1 MPIDQDCAR
10 LVFDRLDRQLS
21 KLADKPQPQ
30 NVHRF
35 RTYTRRV
42 EALIEEVAPKVGRN
56 EKKLLKML
64 NRLRRRAGRIRDL
77 DVQIV
82 ALRNLRIP
90 GEQGHKTQLLRM
102 LNEIRSRRE
111 GKLHQSLDKETLRN
125 LRKRLKKTAGRQRIP
140 GDVEPLALAKH
151 LFAAVSK
158 PVVPLT
164 ESILHKYRLAGK
176 RVRYV
181 AELAGKVP
189 EAEAMLETLQTMQ
202 DALGDWHDWLM
213 LTESAEKLL
222 DNEQASPLMAALRN
236 VTRAKFRHALQVVG
250 DTRLKLLGET
260 TGKQEAKSRQA
271 APPERNK
278 PSARQAALIR
288 VAAA

>member
-1 MPIDQDCAR
+1 MPIDQDRAR
-10 LVFDRLDRQLS
+10 LIFDRLDSQLS
-21 KLADKPQPQ
+21 KLASKPQPQ

-42 EALIEEVAPKVGRN
+42 EALLEEVAPNVGRN

-64 NRLRRRAGRIRDL
+64 NRLRRRAGRVRDL

-90 GEQGHKTQLLRM
+90 GEQGPKAQLLRT
-102 LNEIRSRRE
+102 LNEIRSKGER
-111 GKLHQSLDKETLRN
+111 KLHGSLEKETLRN
-125 LRKRLKKTAGRQRIP
+125 LRKRVKKAAAHQRFPEDTQPLMLARQ
-140 GDVEPLALAKH
+140 

-158 PVVPLT
+158 PAVPLT
-164 ESILHKYRLAGK
+164 EEILHKYRVAGK

-189 EAEAMLETLQTMQ
+189 EAEAMLETLETMQ

-213 LTESAEKLL
+213 LTQSAEKLL
-222 DNEQASPLMAALRN
+222 GNEGESPLMAALRN
-236 VTRAKFRHALQVVG
+236 VTGAKFRHALQVVG
-250 DTRLKLLGET
+250 DTRSKLLGEAA
-260 TGKQEAKSRQA
+260 GKQEFKPRQA
-271 APPERNK
+271 EPPGRHE
-278 PSARQAALIR
+278 PSARQAARLR
-288 VAAA
+288 TAVA

>member
-1 MPIDQDCAR
+1 MSIDQDRAH
-10 LVFDRLDRQLS
+10 LVFERLDSQLS
-21 KLADKPQPQ
+21 KLANKPQPQ

-42 EALIEEVAPKVGRN
+42 EALLEEVAPNVGRN

-64 NRLRRRAGRIRDL
+64 NRLRRRAGRLRDL

-90 GEQGHKTQLLRM
+90 GEQGHKTQLLRA
-102 LNEIRSRRE
+102 LIEIRFKRE
-111 GKLHQSLDKETLRN
+111 RKLHQSLDRATLRD
-125 LRKRLKKTAGRQRIP
+125 LRKRLKKTARRQRIP
-140 GDVEPLALAKH
+140 GDAEPLVLAKQ

-158 PVVPLT
+158 PAVPLT
-164 ESILHKYRLAGK
+164 EELLHKYRVAGK
-176 RVRYV
+176 RVRYIV
-181 AELAGKVP
+181 ELAGKAA
-189 EAEAMLETLQTMQ
+189 EADAMLETLQAMQ

-222 DNEQASPLMAALRN
+222 GKESGSPLMAALRN

-250 DTRLKLLGET
+250 ETRTKLLS
-260 TGKQEAKSRQA
+260 EARVKPAIGTRQDE
-271 APPERNK
+271 PPIHK
-278 PSARQAALIR
+278 PSSRPGAQTK
-288 VAAA
+288 AAAA